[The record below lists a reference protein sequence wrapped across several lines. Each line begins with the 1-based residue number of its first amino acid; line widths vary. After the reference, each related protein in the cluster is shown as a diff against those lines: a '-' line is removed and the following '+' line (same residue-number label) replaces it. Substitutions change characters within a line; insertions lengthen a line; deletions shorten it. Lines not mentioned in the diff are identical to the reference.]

1 MQNRHEIKAKASGFD
16 GNYYNA
22 SIVNEG
28 WRGLVKSS
36 PPPFFFTCLG
46 LIHSDWLMLDSL
58 KVSYVHN

>member
-36 PPPFFFTCLG
+36 PPL
-46 LIHSDWLMLDSL
+46 SSL
-58 KVSYVHN
+58 HV